1 MHDAPTF
8 LASIGSGALLGDE
21 LPEQPVIQISICQQ
35 AKYDA
40 NKEKKL
46 LPSTKEDLMSFEN
59 PALEKIQANGS
70 VPFSHG
76 SEQQHSW
83 NNVVTDHFQYSRQA
97 YTANYSSNHQFVV

>member
-1 MHDAPTF
+1 MQCQQTTHQDTQSFKNQF
-8 LASIGSGALLGDE
+8 LL
-21 LPEQPVIQISICQQ
+21 CQQ

-46 LPSTKEDLMSFEN
+46 LPSAKPDLMSFDN
-59 PALEKIQANGS
+59 PGLEKIQANGS

-83 NNVVTDHFQYSRQA
+83 NNVLTDHFQYSRQT
-97 YTANYSSNHQFVV
+97 YTTNYNSNHQYVV

>member
-1 MHDAPTF
+1 MCSP
-8 LASIGSGALLGDE
+8 S
-21 LPEQPVIQISICQQ
+21 Q

-46 LPSTKEDLMSFEN
+46 LPSSKEDLVSFDN

-76 SEQQHSW
+76 LEQQHNW
-83 NNVVTDHFQYSRQA
+83 NNVLSDHFQYSRHA
-97 YTANYSSNHQFVV
+97 YTTNYSSTHQYVV